1 MLATYQ
7 WWQLFRTV
15 TGNRSYSKFLPYLV
29 GNYPTLFYPLSTLYK
44 GKESKRAV
52 RHNTEITIEGFP
64 RSGNSFAV
72 YAFKLGQ
79 QRPVTV
85 AHHMHVPAQVIQ
97 SVRFGIPTCVL
108 IRKPEEAIRSLVLKY
123 PGIPLRFALLGYALF
138 YETCM
143 RYQGH
148 FVAAR
153 FEQVVADFGVV
164 IDRINAKF
172 ATQFVRFEHTPPN
185 VERVFAL
192 LDRKADKAV
201 GGRVYGSFRPHLAK
215 EKAKREIMLTAYPT
229 LFSRC
234 RQIYR
239 RFNTLT

>member
-15 TGNRSYSKFLPYLV
+15 TRNRSYSKFLPYLV
-29 GNYPTLFYPLSTLYK
+29 GNYPTLFYPLNTLYK
-44 GKESKRAV
+44 GKETKRAV
-52 RHNTEITIEGFP
+52 RHDTEITIEGFP

-72 YAFKLGQ
+72 CAFKFGQ
-79 QRPVTV
+79 QRPVAV

-97 SVRFGIPTCVL
+97 SVRFDIPTCVL
-108 IRKPEEAIRSLVLKY
+108 IRQPEEAIRSMVLKY

-148 FVAAR
+148 FVAAS
-153 FEQVVADFGVV
+153 FEQVVADFGAV
-164 IDRINAKF
+164 IDRINARF
-172 ATQFVRFEHTPPN
+172 ATRFARFEHTPSN
-185 VERVFAL
+185 VERVFAF

-201 GGRVYGSFRPHLAK
+201 GGRVYGSFRPHPAK
-215 EKAKREIMLTAYPT
+215 ERAKREIILAAYPR

-234 RQIYR
+234 LQIYR